1 MLKILYGILT
11 APLSLPFNPIVN
23 YLICIIVGEGV
34 FQLPYCYSRKFG
46 AFLENRLVLRW
57 FIRILFYLAIWA
69 IIYVAATKG
78 EFLEQYWYSIA
89 LAVVVVHILAIVFI
103 FYYKGLREKESEE
116 EE

>member
-1 MLKILYGILT
+1 MLKVLYGILT

-23 YLICIIVGEGV
+23 YLICIIVGEGA

-78 EFLEQYWYSIA
+78 EFLEQYWYWVA
-89 LAVVVVHILAIVFI
+89 LVVVVVHMLAIGLIVC
-103 FYYKGLREKESEE
+103 YRGLKEGKG
-116 EE
+116 